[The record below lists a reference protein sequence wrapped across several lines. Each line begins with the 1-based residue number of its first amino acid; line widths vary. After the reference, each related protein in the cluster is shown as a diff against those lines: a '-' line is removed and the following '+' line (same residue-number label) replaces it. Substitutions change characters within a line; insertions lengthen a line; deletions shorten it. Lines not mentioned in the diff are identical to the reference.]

1 MLKSGRCATQ
11 GYTPKNNIETYIV
24 ALEDMRMMFLFNGV
38 SFQLEG
44 FFLFSRSNLK
54 VTTKDMKP

>member
-1 MLKSGRCATQ
+1 MQHKDTL
-11 GYTPKNNIETYIV
+11 PKNNIETYIV